1 MRHVTAQHKTTE
13 IVRFQNVGL
22 RYETGPEV
30 LSNINLSLEKGS
42 FHFLTGSSGAGK
54 SSLLKLLYLGA
65 SPSRGTAHIFGRDVM
80 SISRQERPYFRQ
92 KIGVV
97 FQDFNLIEHLTAL
110 DNVAL
115 PLKVTGQSAA
125 KARKHAAE
133 ILAWVGLDDH
143 IYALPSTLSGGQRQ
157 RVSIARAVITQPD
170 LLLADEPTG
179 NVDDQLAMKLL
190 YLFEELN
197 KMGTTVIL
205 ATHNRYVSS
214 EFDHPILHL
223 EKGRLILPGSDKKK
237 VNQHV

>member
-1 MRHVTAQHKTTE
+1 MSAAHKP
-13 IVRFQNVGL
+13 IYIARFQNVGL

-30 LSNINLSLEKGS
+30 LSNINLHLEKGS

-54 SSLLKLLYLGA
+54 SSFLKLLYLGLL
-65 SPSRGTAHIFGRDVM
+65 PTRGIVHLFGRDPM
-80 SISRQERPYFRQ
+80 SITPQERPYFRQ

-115 PLKVTGQSAA
+115 PLKVSGTSPI

-133 ILAWVGLDDH
+133 ILDWVGLAEF
-143 IYALPSTLSGGQRQ
+143 IYALPATLSGGQRQ
-157 RVSIARAVITQPD
+157 RVCIARAVITQPD

-197 KMGTTVIL
+197 KMGTTVVL
-205 ATHNRYVSS
+205 ATHNRYVSA

-223 EKGRLILPGSDKKK
+223 EKGRIILPGNEKAK
-237 VNQHV
+237 VIQNG

>member
-1 MRHVTAQHKTTE
+1 MSTLTKPID
-13 IVRFQNVGL
+13 IVRFQSVGL

-30 LSNINLSLEKGS
+30 LSNVNLCLKKGS

-54 SSLLKLLYLGA
+54 SSLLKLLYLGLL
-65 SPSRGTAHIFGRDVM
+65 PTRGTAHIFGRDVL
-80 SISRQERPYFRQ
+80 SITRQERPYFRQ

-97 FQDFNLIEHLTAL
+97 FQDFNLIEHLPAI

-115 PLKVTGQSAA
+115 PLKVTGMSSS
-125 KARKHAAE
+125 KARQHAAE
-133 ILAWVGLDDH
+133 ILDWVGLDEH
-143 IYALPSTLSGGQRQ
+143 IYALPATLSGGQKQ

-205 ATHNRYVSS
+205 ATHNRYVSA

-223 EKGRLILPGSDKKK
+223 EKGRLILPGGEKEKAHK
-237 VNQHV
+237 HG